1 MHKFFWGTL
10 PSERIKKLQNKKKIA
25 VVDFCFAHVKSHQI
39 VQTQQ
44 KRTISAKSKSAE
56 NFICSQPDLGQDI
69 SCFKKKKIG
78 PVLYLTKGPF

>member
-1 MHKFFWGTL
+1 MENAAFRKN
-10 PSERIKKLQNKKKIA
+10 KKIAEQKKIA

-56 NFICSQPDLGQDI
+56 NFICSHPDLGQDI